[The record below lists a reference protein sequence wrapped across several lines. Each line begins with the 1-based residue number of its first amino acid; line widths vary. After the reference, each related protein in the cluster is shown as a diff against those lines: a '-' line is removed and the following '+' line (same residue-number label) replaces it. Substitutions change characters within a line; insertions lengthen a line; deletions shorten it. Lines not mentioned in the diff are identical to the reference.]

1 MGRRRT
7 SLRDEQKRMTRERLV
22 RAAYETFGRSGY
34 SNTSIL
40 DITNAVDVNRATFYL
55 HFSGKSE
62 IIVAAAEHMMHNDA
76 FPYFALLDDALMVGT
91 RKSIVDWLTGSKK
104 FWIDNSRFLSAW
116 AEAAASEEVV
126 QAEREKT
133 FDLVA
138 NWLPR
143 YTASFSSEAERD
155 RALVMVRILT
165 AQLEIVFAGS
175 GLNASIARDP
185 KYILD
190 VLGDIWCRSL
200 RIGLDL
206 GGRRAMDP
214 S

>member
-1 MGRRRT
+1 
-7 SLRDEQKRMTRERLV
+7 MTRERLV

-34 SNTSIL
+34 SNTSVL

-62 IIVAAAEHMMHNDA
+62 VIVAAAEHMMRNDA
-76 FPYFALLDDALMVGT
+76 FPYFSLLDDALMAGT
-91 RKSIVDWLTGSKK
+91 RESIVDWLAGSRK
-104 FWIDNSRFLSAW
+104 FWNDNSRFLSAW
-116 AEAAASEEVV
+116 AEAAASDETV

-143 YTASFSSEAERD
+143 YTASFSSEMERD
-155 RALVMVRILT
+155 RALVMVRILV
-165 AQLEIVFAGS
+165 AQLELVFTRG
-175 GLNASIARDP
+175 GLNSSTTRDP
-185 KYILD
+185 KCILD
-190 VLGDIWCRSL
+190 TLGDIWCRSL
-200 RIGLDL
+200 QIGLDP
-206 GGRRAMDP
+206 GDRRAIDR